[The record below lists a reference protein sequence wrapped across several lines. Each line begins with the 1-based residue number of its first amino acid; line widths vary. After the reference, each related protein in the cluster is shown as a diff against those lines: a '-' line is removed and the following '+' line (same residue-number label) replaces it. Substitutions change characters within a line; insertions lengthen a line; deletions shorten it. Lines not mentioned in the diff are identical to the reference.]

1 MQLDDGY
8 FYLHPVRT
16 SGSKTL
22 FFGLIRLVGDPM
34 ERAALEAIGWNFSK
48 NGVATPKKEKDRRIN
63 LRVMKRFQF
72 SSALKRMAVVSQME
86 GDGEQALFVGVK
98 GAPETLQS
106 MFKTLPED
114 YADIHKEFARQG
126 SRVLALGYKKIFTKG
141 RETTNLQRDAVEC
154 DLTFAGFLIFHCPL
168 KPDAVAALKALKESS
183 HRVRAFFVVVYL
195 FFFFPL

>member
-1 MQLDDGY
+1 
-8 FYLHPVRT
+8 
-16 SGSKTL
+16 
-22 FFGLIRLVGDPM
+22 M

-48 NGVATPKKEKDRRIN
+48 TGVATPKKEKRVS

-86 GDGEQALFVGVK
+86 GDGEQALFIGVK

-114 YADIHKEFARQG
+114 YADTHKEFARQG

-141 RETTNLQRDAVEC
+141 RETANLQRDAVESE
-154 DLTFAGFLIFHCPL
+154 LIFAGFLIFHCPL
-168 KPDAVAALKALKESS
+168 KPDAVAALKSLKESS
-183 HRVRAFFVVVYL
+183 HRVSFSSP
-195 FFFFPL
+195 FPLVFFRRSFCH